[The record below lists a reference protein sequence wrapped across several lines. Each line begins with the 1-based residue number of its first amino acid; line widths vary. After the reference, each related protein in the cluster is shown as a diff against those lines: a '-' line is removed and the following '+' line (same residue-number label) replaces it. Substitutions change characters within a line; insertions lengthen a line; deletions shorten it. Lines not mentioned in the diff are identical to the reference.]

1 MISTSA
7 SFARSKESPDASC
20 CTYTAREGSLTCVS
34 HPATVWKHCVE
45 IGKVSTASA
54 STINGGFAFVGVT
67 ATPTRWKSSTT
78 IEERSHA

>member
-7 SFARSKESPDASC
+7 SFARSKGSPDASC
-20 CTYTAREGSLTCVS
+20 CTYTARGGSLTCAS
-34 HPATVWKHCVE
+34 HPATGWKRCVE
-45 IGKVSTASA
+45 IGKVSTAAA
-54 STINGGFAFVGVT
+54 STISGGFAFVRVT